1 MKRYILKKS
10 TRADKRFAIDMGG
23 MMEHNFA
30 SKGAE
35 TFIDHKDEKKKK
47 AWIARHKNDKNY
59 NDMHSAI
66 YHSKNLLWNKATLT
80 EAIKDYEKRHKV
92 TLINQTG
99 IK

>member
-23 MMEHNFA
+23 MLHNFG
-30 SKGAE
+30 SDVGK
-35 TFIDHKDEKKKK
+35 TYIDHQDDKKKK
-47 AWIARHKNDKNY
+47 AWTARHRNDKNF
-59 NDMHSAI
+59 NDMHSSI
-66 YHSKNLLWNKATLT
+66 YHSKNLLWTKPTLT
-80 EAIKDYEKRHKV
+80 EAIKDYEKKHKV